1 MLDQFQP
8 HATIAVSDMERA
20 KAWYADKL
28 GMTPTSED
36 LAGAWYD
43 CGGGQFLLFS
53 TPMAG
58 TAKNT
63 VMEWTVDDVMS
74 EVASLKSKGVTFDTF
89 EMEGI
94 TWDNGVASMGEHKG
108 AWFKDSEG
116 NVLAIGD

>member
-1 MLDQFQP
+1 MLNQFQP
-8 HATIAVSDMERA
+8 HTTIAASDIERA

-28 GMTPTSED
+28 GMKPTSED
-36 LAGAWYD
+36 MVGAWYD
-43 CGGGQFLLFS
+43 CAGAQFLLFP

-63 VMEWTVDDVMS
+63 VMEWTVDDVMG
-74 EVASLKSKGVTFDTF
+74 EVANLKSKGVTFDTF

-94 TWDNGVASMGEHKG
+94 TWDNDVATMGEHKG

-116 NVLAIGD
+116 NVLALGD

>member
-8 HATIAVSDMERA
+8 HATIAVSDLERA
-20 KAWYADKL
+20 KGWYADKL

-36 LAGAWYD
+36 MVGAWYD
-43 CGGGQFLLFS
+43 CGSGQFLLFP

-63 VMEWTVDDVMS
+63 VMEWTVDDVVS
-74 EVASLKSKGVTFDTF
+74 EVANLTSKGVMFDTF